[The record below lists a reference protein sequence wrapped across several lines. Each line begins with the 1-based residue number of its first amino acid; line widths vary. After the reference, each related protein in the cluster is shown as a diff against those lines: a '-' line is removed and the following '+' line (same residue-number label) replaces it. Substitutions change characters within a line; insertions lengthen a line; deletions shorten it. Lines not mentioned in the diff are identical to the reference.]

1 MNPTNENP
9 TPIDCASPQPS
20 GYYQPPQV
28 LLELTLECQAGSALL
43 PDLVGEMD
51 AVP

>member
-9 TPIDCASPQPS
+9 TPIDCASPQPK
-20 GYYQPPQV
+20 GYQPPQV
-28 LLELTLECQAGSALL
+28 LLELTLECQAGSALSL
-43 PDLVGEMD
+43 PDLEGEID